1 MDFITGLIQLKEM
14 LDVSWRS
21 FVDELMCGSY
31 VFLCCAVLLQMSEA
45 YFTLPRVLA
54 ANVRGEYSRRILAAS
69 TRSH

>member
-31 VFLCCAVLLQMSEA
+31 VFLCCAVLLQMSDTCFGSLA
-45 YFTLPRVLA
+45 FQSVTLVHCFVVVHHFFP
-54 ANVRGEYSRRILAAS
+54 
-69 TRSH
+69 